1 MENLI
6 EELLQLAEEC
16 IPINLGSLK
25 NSLYNIIK
33 ESEMMAD
40 YGVFNGKNHF
50 FIKGGYFLF
59 EFEQMQY
66 TVYFVPY
73 IKDIGFEYFGNRKYH
88 NDENVVIVKIVSKTT
103 EDLRKA
109 LFINKRY
116 CSDIFE
122 KDDTKVICKTMKE

>member
-73 IKDIGFEYFGNRKYH
+73 IKDIGSEYFGNRKYH

>member
-25 NSLYNIIK
+25 NSLYIIK
-33 ESEMMAD
+33 ESKEMAD

-122 KDDTKVICKTMKE
+122 KDDTKIICKTMKE